1 MSFEEEHF
9 STTSTLSLPY
19 SSLCFFL
26 QIMGGKVGN
35 YYPVRVQPRQRGRGA
50 RYYSWLAA
58 GGASITISVAIRNVI
73 PPPPHQRPPPASPAV
88 KLHDLEIIQHP
99 RGFIQEKCG
108 TPLVVLC
115 FPHSKM

>member
-1 MSFEEEHF
+1 
-9 STTSTLSLPY
+9 
-19 SSLCFFL
+19 
-26 QIMGGKVGN
+26 MGGKVGN

-88 KLHDLEIIQHP
+88 KRHDLLELETKVKRRFAKIYYYY
-99 RGFIQEKCG
+99 GLL
-108 TPLVVLC
+108 LVE
-115 FPHSKM
+115 SAY

>member
-1 MSFEEEHF
+1 MSF

-19 SSLCFFL
+19 SSFMFL
-26 QIMGGKVGN
+26 SLDNG
-35 YYPVRVQPRQRGRGA
+35 RQPRQRVRSA
-50 RYYSWLAA
+50 RNYSWLAA

-108 TPLVVLC
+108 TPQVVLC